1 MVINMRYKYNIKGQ
15 VQGVGFR
22 PFVYKLANKFNLIGY
37 VKNNNIG
44 VVLEVEGDKQNLE
57 SFEYSLKNNLPP
69 LAKID
74 SINKIELKPLYKGQF
89 EIMQSELE
97 TSTLKIASVPQ
108 DVAICHKC
116 KLDIKNQ
123 SSYKNYF
130 ATNCTN
136 CGPRYSIIQTVPYDR
151 VNTSMKDFI
160 LCENCLKSYEDP
172 LNRRYHA
179 QPTCCSNCGPIL
191 KFKINNGKWK
201 IKNDIYKD
209 ITKFIKDGKI
219 GAIKGLGGFH
229 IVCDSTNDEV
239 VKKLRNYKNRPTK
252 PFAIM
257 CKDIKMI
264 KSFAKISKIEQEV
277 LSSKEA
283 PIVIIQTNNSKLISK
298 SVAPNIDKLGCML
311 PYTAFYHLL
320 FNHLEKPII
329 ATSANLG
336 GEPIITTKEDIEN
349 KLPFIDFVVDYDRD
363 IVNAIDDSVVQ
374 IVNNDIL
381 TMRLSRG
388 YAPKEIKLPFKID
401 KKILAL
407 GANQKSSIALAFE
420 DKIILSPYIGDLD
433 NIKSIDFLLRTIDTF
448 KRFYDFEPDIIICDK
463 HNGYESTKLA
473 NTFNKPVVQVQHHL
487 AHLYS
492 VKAQHNLSG
501 DFVSF
506 IFDGTGLGDDGTLW
520 GGEVFVNDKR
530 KYYFKPIKLL
540 GGEKAIKEPKRVALS
555 LLFEKYILDDLL
567 QLDLPTIKAFS
578 KSEIKTLYT
587 LWQKDLNCIA
597 SSSVGRLFDAV
608 ASFSG
613 VCQIQTYEGEAG
625 LLTEQ
630 NLKIIDVGFKY
641 IITDGIIDIKFD
653 FFDENIISKFY
664 VTLVN
669 IIVDISLKEKLP
681 VILSGGVWQNKTL
694 LELVCKTLDKQSVK
708 YYYNTTTPINDG
720 GIALGPVWD
729 YLNNKFEY

>member
-708 YYYNTTTPINDG
+708 YYYNTTIPINDSN
-720 GIALGPVWD
+720 ISLGQLYQ
-729 YLNNKFEY
+729 YLSNCK